1 MPQNINNVQYA
12 RMPAE
17 RAQLPPPAGQRY
29 HLPGNTLVGE
39 YSARRMNHRQI
50 SDHKLTL
57 GVPPHAE
64 GHYPA
69 EYLTWRNAVK
79 DQILARGYIT
89 DNSQFPDAKFQQ
101 IVGGMRR
108 LKPACDELATVSA
121 VNNIPSMQEIDEAV
135 LQLVKAS
142 GKKLAHTIK
151 TTKKVPPG
159 PGVPP
164 GQVIVNPV
172 LLRLN
177 APAQCQCS
185 IATGVPNGGP
195 VVQNGPRPA
204 QNAPA
209 PPANP
214 QPQNNP
220 PLPAIPQ
227 AQLIPHPPAH
237 IPAQI
242 QQAVPLFI
250 PGTQVW
256 VQHVRANPQ
265 AQNNPL
271 PPAIPQAQLIPHPP
285 AHIPAQIQQAIPL
298 FIPGAPV
305 RVQHAPAI
313 PQAQNNPGP
322 ANLQPQNNPP
332 LPQNNPLQI
341 QHALPMFIPGTRVG
355 VQDGPAVPQAQNNP
369 CSANLHPQNNPQL
382 AANNP
387 AQIQPALPMFIS
399 GTPVRVQD
407 APPADIQAHDVA
419 RQVPLA
425 ASDPSPISE
434 FSQ

>member
-1 MPQNINNVQYA
+1 MAQNINNVQYA
-12 RMPAE
+12 LMPAGG
-17 RAQLPPPAGQRY
+17 AQQPPPAGQTY

-39 YSARRMNHRQI
+39 YSARRMDHRKI

-57 GVPPHAE
+57 GVPPHAK
-64 GHYPA
+64 GHPPA
-69 EYLTWRNAVK
+69 EYLTWRDAVK
-79 DQILARGYIT
+79 DQMLARGYIT
-89 DNSQFPDAKFQQ
+89 DNSQFPDAEFQQ

-108 LKPACDELATVSA
+108 LKPACDELATASA
-121 VNNIPSMQEIDEAV
+121 VNNMPSMQEIDEAV
-135 LQLVKAS
+135 LQLVKDC

-172 LLRLN
+172 LLPLN
-177 APAQCQCS
+177 APAQCQWS
-185 IATGVPNGGP
+185 IATAVPNGGP
-195 VVQNGPRPA
+195 VVQNAPGPA

-214 QPQNNP
+214 QAQNNP
-220 PLPAIPQ
+220 P
-227 AQLIPHPPAH
+227 
-237 IPAQI
+237 
-242 QQAVPLFI
+242 
-250 PGTQVW
+250 
-256 VQHVRANPQ
+256 
-265 AQNNPL
+265 

-285 AHIPAQIQQAIPL
+285 AHIPAQIQQALPL
-298 FIPGAPV
+298 FIPGTPV

-322 ANLQPQNNPP
+322 ANLQPQNNPQ
-332 LPQNNPLQI
+332 LPPNNPLQI
-341 QHALPMFIPGTRVG
+341 QQALPMFIPGTPVG
-355 VQDGPAVPQAQNNP
+355 VQHGPAVPQAQNNP
-369 CSANLHPQNNPQL
+369 GPANLQPQNNPQL

-387 AQIQPALPMFIS
+387 AQIQQALPMFIP

-419 RQVPLA
+419 RRVPLA

>member
-1 MPQNINNVQYA
+1 
-12 RMPAE
+12 MPAGG
-17 RAQLPPPAGQRY
+17 AQQPPPAGQTY

-39 YSARRMNHRQI
+39 YSARRMDHRKI

-57 GVPPHAE
+57 GVPPHAK
-64 GHYPA
+64 GHPPA
-69 EYLTWRNAVK
+69 EYLTWRDAVK
-79 DQILARGYIT
+79 DQMLARGYIT
-89 DNSQFPDAKFQQ
+89 DNSQFPDAEFQQ

-108 LKPACDELATVSA
+108 LKPACDELTTASA
-121 VNNIPSMQEIDEAV
+121 VNNMPSMQEIDEAV
-135 LQLVKAS
+135 LQLVKDC

-172 LLRLN
+172 LLPLN
-177 APAQCQCS
+177 APAQCQWS
-185 IATGVPNGGP
+185 IATAVPNGGP
-195 VVQNGPRPA
+195 VVQNAPGPA

-214 QPQNNP
+214 QAQNNP
-220 PLPAIPQ
+220 P
-227 AQLIPHPPAH
+227 
-237 IPAQI
+237 
-242 QQAVPLFI
+242 
-250 PGTQVW
+250 
-256 VQHVRANPQ
+256 
-265 AQNNPL
+265 

-285 AHIPAQIQQAIPL
+285 AHIPAQIQQALPL
-298 FIPGAPV
+298 FIPGTPV

-322 ANLQPQNNPP
+322 ANLQPQNNPQ
-332 LPQNNPLQI
+332 LPPNNPLQI
-341 QHALPMFIPGTRVG
+341 QQALPMFIPGTPVG
-355 VQDGPAVPQAQNNP
+355 VQHGPAVPQAQNNP
-369 CSANLHPQNNPQL
+369 GPANLQPQNNPQL

-387 AQIQPALPMFIS
+387 AQIQQALPMFIP

-419 RQVPLA
+419 RRVPLA